1 MEAIEF
7 TSEES
12 EYLARIL
19 LASTRVSQR
28 HHFFSWVH
36 GPLQALIPHEIL
48 LCGVADESGQLQHE
62 VFTACRYFRDEHFER
77 VCHPAHG
84 LLPQLAQEWQESCRP
99 RLIFPQSDE
108 TTTGWSTRLIELE
121 LKNIAY
127 HGMRWTNGQIK
138 GYASF
143 SRVGIA
149 FDARLELYLEILLP
163 HVLGTL
169 VRVLANENRHS
180 IQQSRPS
187 ILTGRESEVLRWV
200 SEGKTNDEIAVILNL
215 SMLTVKNHLR
225 HAMQKLH
232 VRTRGQ
238 AVTKALSLGL
248 LKKQSPVIAPVTH
261 CASARLETV
270 KSPA

>member
-12 EYLARIL
+12 EHLARIL

-28 HHFFSWVH
+28 YHFFSWVH

-77 VCHPAHG
+77 VSHPGNG
-84 LLPQLAQEWQESCRP
+84 LLAQLAQEWQESYRP
-99 RLIFPQSDE
+99 RLIAPLSDE
-108 TTTGWSTRLIELE
+108 TASGWSTPLTELE

-127 HGMRWTNGQIK
+127 HGMRWINGQVR

-169 VRVLANENRHS
+169 VRVLANENRNN

-187 ILTGRESEVLRWV
+187 ILTARESEVLRWV

-238 AVTKALSLGL
+238 AVTRALSLGL
-248 LKKQSPVIAPVTH
+248 LKRQDSVMAPVTYSGPIRPEM
-261 CASARLETV
+261 A

>member
-1 MEAIEF
+1 MDAIAF
-7 TSEES
+7 SSEES
-12 EYLARIL
+12 EHLARIL

-36 GPLQALIPHEIL
+36 GPLQSLIPHEIL

-77 VCHPAHG
+77 VCHPAQG

-99 RLIFPQSDE
+99 RLIAPVSDD
-108 TTTGWSTRLIELE
+108 TMTGWSVRLTELE

-127 HGMRWTNGQIK
+127 HGMVWINGQLK

-143 SRVGIA
+143 SRVSIA

-163 HVLGTL
+163 HVLSTL
-169 VRVLANENRHS
+169 VRVLVNENRHS

-187 ILTGRESEVLRWV
+187 ILTARESEVLRWV

-238 AVTKALSLGL
+238 AVTRALSLGL
-248 LKKQSPVIAPVTH
+248 LKKQDSVLAPITYSTPGH
-261 CASARLETV
+261 PEMA
-270 KSPA
+270 KSRA

>member
-1 MEAIEF
+1 MGVIEF
-7 TSEES
+7 TPEES
-12 EYLARIL
+12 EHLARIL
-19 LASTRVSQR
+19 VASTRVTQR

-36 GPLQALIPHEIL
+36 GPLQSLIPHEIL
-48 LCGVADESGQLQHE
+48 LCGVADESGQLQHQ
-62 VFTACRYFRDEHFER
+62 VFTACRYFRDEQFER
-77 VCHPAHG
+77 VCHPGNG
-84 LLPQLAQEWQESCRP
+84 LLPQLAQEWQDSYRP
-99 RLIFPQSDE
+99 RMISPRENE
-108 TTTGWSTRLIELE
+108 TTTGWYTRLAELE
-121 LKNIAY
+121 LKNVAF
-127 HGMRWTNGQIK
+127 HGMSWVQGQVK

-169 VRVLANENRHS
+169 VRVLASENRSS

-187 ILTGRESEVLRWV
+187 ILTARESEVLRWV
-200 SEGKTNDEIAVILNL
+200 SEGKTNDEIAAILNL

-225 HAMQKLH
+225 HAMQKLL

-248 LKKQSPVIAPVTH
+248 LKNPSQENYKSVTAAGPADLIA
-261 CASARLETV
+261 S
-270 KSPA
+270 